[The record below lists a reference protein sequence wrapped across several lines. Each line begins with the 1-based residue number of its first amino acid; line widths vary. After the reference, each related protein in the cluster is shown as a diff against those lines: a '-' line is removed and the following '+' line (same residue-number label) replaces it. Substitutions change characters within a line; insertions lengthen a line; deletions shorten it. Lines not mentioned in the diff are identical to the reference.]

1 MKLYSKRFPFAD
13 APETMCFTCCHVL
26 NDKEPVLYISHD
38 EDGFRQFLCG
48 RNHTE
53 DEARI
58 VSLAEMLEID
68 KSVAKFADL
77 KRGEYAE
84 YCNGSWFVQKNNNF
98 RITT

>member
-1 MKLYSKRFPFAD
+1 MKLFERKFPFPD
-13 APETMCFTCCHVL
+13 APNTMCFTCSHVL

-38 EDGFRQFLCG
+38 EDGCWQFLCG

-53 DEARI
+53 DEARVI
-58 VSLAEMLEID
+58 SLAEMLEID

-84 YCNGSWFVQKNNNF
+84 DCNGFLVIRKHDV
-98 RITT
+98 

>member
-1 MKLYSKRFPFAD
+1 MKLFKRKFPF
-13 APETMCFTCCHVL
+13 PESPNTMCFTCCHIL
-26 NDKEPVLYISHD
+26 NDNEPIAYISHD
-38 EDGFRQFLCG
+38 EDGCWQFLCG

-58 VSLAEMLEID
+58 VSLSEMLEID

-84 YCNGSWFVQKNNNF
+84 DCNGSWFVQK
-98 RITT
+98 RIIISE